1 MNKVDLSA
9 ATAFADEHLQNVIK
23 NKQTSIKDRNM
34 VLRRIIAEVE
44 NRRELDEDYRKALEI
59 LLSSV
64 SNMTGCEKYFY
75 EVMIA
80 LHVYGNAEQK
90 QLAEKFHVL
99 VNETKSRN

>member
-9 ATAFADEHLQNVIK
+9 APTSADEHLQNVIK

-34 VLRRIIAEVE
+34 VLRRIIVEVE
-44 NRRELDEDYRKALEI
+44 NRRELDDDYRKALEI

-64 SNMTGCEKYFY
+64 SNMIGCEKYFY

>member
-9 ATAFADEHLQNVIK
+9 APTSADEHLQNVIK
-23 NKQTSIKDRNM
+23 NENACVKDRNM
-34 VLRRIIAEVE
+34 VLRRIITDLE
-44 NRRELDEDYRKALEI
+44 NHLELDDDYQKALEI

-80 LHVYGNAEQK
+80 LHVYGNTEQK
-90 QLAEKFHVL
+90 QLAEKFHAL
-99 VNETKSRN
+99 VYGTKSHN